1 MHRRKIKKIFDFL
14 QPLIFPNRYIGERT
28 EISQRRRRGKIMK
41 ILRRLIQSAVESFPI
56 DQERKDAILKKLLN
70 PGKRGAKK

>member
-1 MHRRKIKKIFDFL
+1 
-14 QPLIFPNRYIGERT
+14 
-28 EISQRRRRGKIMK
+28 MK

-70 PGKRGAKK
+70 SGKRGAKK

>member
-1 MHRRKIKKIFDFL
+1 
-14 QPLIFPNRYIGERT
+14 
-28 EISQRRRRGKIMK
+28 MK

-70 PGKRGAKK
+70 PGKRGAKILCSVQNAEKRYRVTRNTARLAGPLPPGNSSRLRTP